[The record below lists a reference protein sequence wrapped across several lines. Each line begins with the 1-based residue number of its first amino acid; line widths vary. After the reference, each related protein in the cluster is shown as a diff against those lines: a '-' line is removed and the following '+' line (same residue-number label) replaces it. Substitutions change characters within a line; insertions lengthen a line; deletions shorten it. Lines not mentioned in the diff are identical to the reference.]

1 MHERLNRLLEQFEAA
16 IYLLAGLILALA
28 AALILA
34 FAAWEGL
41 LDVFGGHYPEAI
53 VHLLD
58 RVLLALML
66 AEVIYTVV
74 RFAREGTIE
83 AEPFLVIGI
92 IASVRR
98 LLVLTAEGVAEVS
111 LSSPRFL
118 ALLAELGSLALAVLL
133 FAWAIFLIR
142 RSRAT

>member
-1 MHERLNRLLEQFEAA
+1 MRERLYRTLERLEAG
-16 IYLLAGLILALA
+16 IYLSAGLLLATA

-34 FAAWEGL
+34 FATWEGL
-41 LDVFGGHYPEAI
+41 LATVHGNYPAGVI
-53 VHLLD
+53 HLLD

-98 LLVLTAEGVAEVS
+98 LLVLTAEGVAE
-111 LSSPRFL
+111 LDPQNPKFL
-118 ALLAELGSLALAVLL
+118 ALLAELGLLSVVVAL
-133 FAWAIFLIR
+133 FALAIFLIR
-142 RSRAT
+142 RSRAP

>member
-1 MHERLNRLLEQFEAA
+1 MRESLYRVLDRLEAG
-16 IYLLAGLILALA
+16 IYLSAGLLLALA
-28 AALILA
+28 AGVILA
-34 FAAWEGL
+34 FAAIEGVAAFFSG
-41 LDVFGGHYPEAI
+41 DYPAGVI
-53 VHLLD
+53 HLLD

-142 RSRAT
+142 RSRAA

>member
-1 MHERLNRLLEQFEAA
+1 VRESLYRVLDRLEAA
-16 IYLLAGLILALA
+16 IYLSAGLLLALAAGLILV
-28 AALILA
+28 
-34 FAAWEGL
+34 FAAIEGVAAFFAG
-41 LDVFGGHYPEAI
+41 DYPAGVI
-53 VHLLD
+53 HLLD

-111 LSSPRFL
+111 LKSPRFL
-118 ALLAELGSLALAVLL
+118 ALLAELASLAVAVLL
-133 FAWAIFLIR
+133 FAWAIYLIR
-142 RSRAT
+142 RSRAA

>member
-1 MHERLNRLLEQFEAA
+1 MHERLNRLLERFEAA

-74 RFAREGTIE
+74 RFAREGKIE

-98 LLVLTAEGVAEVS
+98 MLVITAEGAAKANLED
-111 LSSPRFL
+111 PGFL
-118 ALLAELGSLALAVLL
+118 ALLAELGLLSVAVLL
-133 FAWAIFLIR
+133 FAVAIRQIR
-142 RSRAT
+142 R

>member
-74 RFAREGTIE
+74 RFAREGKIE

-98 LLVLTAEGVAEVS
+98 MLVITAEGAARANLEDPG
-111 LSSPRFL
+111 LL
-118 ALLAELGSLALAVLL
+118 ALLAEPGLLSVAVLL
-133 FAWAIFLIR
+133 FAAAIRQIR
-142 RSRAT
+142 R